1 LRPPPIPL
9 PLRDLVPLPSLFWHD
24 SGLHG
29 QAHVARV
36 MVHAFRLLDATG
48 AHHLAPALWAAV
60 YLHDIARRHDGHCT
74 RHGADA
80 WDRLAHLPDVN
91 LLFSKGGVKESDYP
105 AIQTA
110 VTEHCRSEVPPDHP
124 HRELAALLK
133 DADGLDRVRLYDVD
147 PAFLR
152 HPEAVAMVA
161 FAKRLFEETDTRLT
175 PGPDYFERL
184 WPEAERLLAG
194 RP

>member
-9 PLRDLVPLPSLFWHD
+9 PLRDLVPPPSLFWHD

-36 MVHAFRLLDATG
+36 MVHAFQLLEATG
-48 AHHLAPALWAAV
+48 AHHLALALWATV
-60 YLHDIARRHDGHCT
+60 YLHDIARRHDGRCT

-133 DADGLDRVRLYDVD
+133 DADGLDRVRLYDID
-147 PAFLR
+147 PNYLR
-152 HPEAVAMVA
+152 HPQAVAMVP
-161 FAKRLFEETDTRLT
+161 FAEQLFTETDRGLER
-175 PGPDYFERL
+175 GPDYLERL

-194 RP
+194 PP

>member
-1 LRPPPIPL
+1 MMPASVRRNPD
-9 PLRDLVPLPSLFWHD
+9 RDEN
-24 SGLHG
+24 
-29 QAHVARV
+29 
-36 MVHAFRLLDATG
+36 
-48 AHHLAPALWAAV
+48 
-60 YLHDIARRHDGHCT
+60 
-74 RHGADA
+74 
-80 WDRLAHLPDVN
+80 LPDVN

-110 VTEHCRSEVPPDHP
+110 VTEHCRSDVPPDHP

-175 PGPDYFERL
+175 PGPDYLERL
-184 WPEAERLLAG
+184 WPETERLLAG